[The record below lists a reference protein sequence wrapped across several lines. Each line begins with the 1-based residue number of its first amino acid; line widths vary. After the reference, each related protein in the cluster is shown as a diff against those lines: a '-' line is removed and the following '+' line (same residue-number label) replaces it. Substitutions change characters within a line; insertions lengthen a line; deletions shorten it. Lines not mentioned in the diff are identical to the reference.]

1 MVCHITYTRLM
12 MRPVEDYGAHAQ
24 NLVETYGEP
33 MARLL
38 GQDDMLFSPTGADY
52 RKLVQTFNNAKR

>member
-1 MVCHITYTRLM
+1 
-12 MRPVEDYGAHAQ
+12 
-24 NLVETYGEP
+24 

-52 RKLVQTFNNAKR
+52 SKLVQTFNNAKR